1 MFDER
6 ENVELLLEVAR
17 CQGDRQQ
24 IAANMLDVF
33 GSFKNILEAREEQLT
48 AVNGIGHKTALAI
61 KLVLNFM
68 QKWQESAMEDRR
80 VVKNTTEAKKYCQ
93 SLLLGC
99 RNEQFYVICLDTRCR
114 IIGQRKISDGSLGEV
129 NAYPRIVAETALN
142 YNAHSVLF
150 CHNHP
155 GGTNGP
161 SWEDIQSTM
170 TLKKLLSEI
179 GVNVLD
185 HIIVSGNETY
195 SMTQNGD
202 IPPVR
207 R

>member
-17 CQGDRQQ
+17 CQGDRKQ
-24 IAANMLDVF
+24 IAANMLDIF

-48 AVNGIGHKTALAI
+48 AVNGIGTKTALAI

-114 IIGQRKISDGSLGEV
+114 IIGQRKISEGSLGEV

-170 TLKKLLSEI
+170 TLKKLLNEI